1 MEPLFEILFLEE
13 AFNFLRELDRKHYEK
28 IIYNMRRAQVEL
40 NPELFKKLAGEIWE
54 FRTLYQGAHYRLLAF
69 WDKTAQT
76 DTLVVATHGFVKK
89 KSKVP
94 AVEIERAMK
103 LRANYYKD
111 KEIRR

>member
-1 MEPLFEILFLEE
+1 MEPLFEILFLED
-13 AFNFLRELDRKHYEK
+13 AFNFLNGLDRKHNEK
-28 IIYNMRRAQVEL
+28 ILYNMRKARLEV
-40 NPELFKKLAGEIWE
+40 NSELFKKLTGEIWE

-76 DTLVVATHGFVKK
+76 HTLVVATHGFVKK

-94 AVEIERAMK
+94 VWEIERAMK

-111 KEIRR
+111 KEIKR